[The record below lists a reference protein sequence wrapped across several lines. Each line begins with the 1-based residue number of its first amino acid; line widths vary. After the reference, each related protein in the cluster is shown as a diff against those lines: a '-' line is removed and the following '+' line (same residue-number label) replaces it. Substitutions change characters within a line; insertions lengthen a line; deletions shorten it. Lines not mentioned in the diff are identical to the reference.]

1 MKSLHHRHR
10 LLLLFFSQLF
20 LSLYSLHDNRNHHS
34 ILHGVASH
42 GEGDNNHHGFQYF
55 QRKLKI
61 PIIHNE
67 NIQSVRLLQEG
78 LDFIHRIQ
86 NPINCTGHKYM
97 ITDIGIGGGFAS
109 QFQLAA
115 SIWMRSLAET
125 NYEMPIII
133 QGKLMGYSEGKECE
147 PSNYQWTC
155 FFLPASSCEKELLAT
170 GIQVTERARYFSN
183 DESIPEP
190 FQKYGFMFWW
200 SVIQSYLFRLQP
212 FLQTYITMTTQSMSN
227 GRTFPY
233 GLPMAGVHVRH
244 GDKKIDS
251 WKEFSLHEEL
261 QCLLSSKDCHYYHEN
276 TSTCYYNFPLT
287 NYYSNIILLKAL
299 HNQTTIF
306 HDEDLPS
313 IDINCSDSI
322 HHYMIPPKDL
332 LKLKKKYYGAS
343 LFHSFSSSSLSSGQT
358 GASSHG
364 HHHYH
369 PDHHNIIFNPFLL
382 TANTSST
389 QTIYNLTMIEEVI
402 RSYEILNHLEEMKE
416 HPYYKQ
422 HHPSHT
428 PLSETEGGIDGVGQ
442 NEAETLTTL
451 QELNQIKSFLHSHNY
466 SIPLDVFIASDD
478 GEVIKYAQKMKY
490 FVNKEG
496 ISQQTQGNAMIS
508 VVLKNRDSS
517 FEASLQIISD
527 IFLLSQ
533 CSTLIGMAASQVFRM
548 AVGLSYA
555 RGTLK
560 YVKAIDYH
568 AIPKI
573 RQMSNKY
580 KLPFPEPFAE

>member
-1 MKSLHHRHR
+1 
-10 LLLLFFSQLF
+10 
-20 LSLYSLHDNRNHHS
+20 
-34 ILHGVASH
+34 
-42 GEGDNNHHGFQYF
+42 
-55 QRKLKI
+55 
-61 PIIHNE
+61 
-67 NIQSVRLLQEG
+67 
-78 LDFIHRIQ
+78 
-86 NPINCTGHKYM
+86 
-97 ITDIGIGGGFAS
+97 
-109 QFQLAA
+109 
-115 SIWMRSLAET
+115 
-125 NYEMPIII
+125 
-133 QGKLMGYSEGKECE
+133 
-147 PSNYQWTC
+147 
-155 FFLPASSCEKELLAT
+155 
-170 GIQVTERARYFSN
+170 
-183 DESIPEP
+183 
-190 FQKYGFMFWW
+190 
-200 SVIQSYLFRLQP
+200 
-212 FLQTYITMTTQSMSN
+212 
-227 GRTFPY
+227 
-233 GLPMAGVHVRH
+233 
-244 GDKKIDS
+244 
-251 WKEFSLHEEL
+251 
-261 QCLLSSKDCHYYHEN
+261 
-276 TSTCYYNFPLT
+276 
-287 NYYSNIILLKAL
+287 
-299 HNQTTIF
+299 
-306 HDEDLPS
+306 
-313 IDINCSDSI
+313 
-322 HHYMIPPKDL
+322 MIPPKDL

-343 LFHSFSSSSLSSGQT
+343 LFHSFSSSSPSSSGQT
-358 GASSHG
+358 GPASHG

-382 TANTSST
+382 TANTSAT

-422 HHPSHT
+422 HHPPHT
-428 PLSETEGGIDGVGQ
+428 PLSETEGGGAGSGGDHEAGQ